1 MLNSL
6 NLHNFRCF
14 SSEQNIPL
22 RPITL
27 IYGPN
32 SSGKSSLLK
41 SLVVMKQTL
50 EAASSNTNLITKG
63 QYTDIGNF
71 KDFIN
76 NHDTKKKYSIKFQ
89 FDLTKQKNNRYI
101 HPYYRMNLSKSISKI
116 SIEFFYRNSTS
127 QNNVLNNINLY
138 INDELQPF
146 LNIERTSKK
155 SNITS
160 KFYRMHYSNFQSAK
174 NNNDSPHLYEVKNI
188 NWESSLFQET
198 WRSFIEK
205 SKKEKYAEKI
215 ATKIHNLEDALGKE
229 SINTKQRN
237 LFGNSSERLNEEI
250 SAYKKCVN
258 FLNQDNEVMLSDFK
272 DEIKKFY
279 SQNYLIFTNI
289 IFWDETSIKEDNL
302 DYFNAML
309 FKPRNL
315 YHYYDEI
322 NLDLDINH
330 KISSLL
336 YTTSN
341 LIQSYFRRTKYLGA
355 LRDNPE
361 RYYLTT
367 PTVKNYV
374 GKSGKDTIDI
384 IAKNTVLKNKIN
396 KQLKNLELGY
406 SITPRKIPNE
416 DIYLFLLKEEQSG
429 ITVSLNDVG
438 FGVSQVL
445 PILVQSMLSQNETIL
460 IEQPEIHI
468 HPKLQAELG
477 TLFAECIKEPYN
489 NNFIIETHSENIIL
503 RLQKL
508 IRQKILSSQ
517 DVTVIYVN
525 KTEYGSICNHLRL
538 NENGDFIDD
547 WPNGFFEESFKE
559 MFA

>member
-1 MLNSL
+1 MLKNL
-6 NLHNFRCF
+6 NLYNFRCF

-22 RPITL
+22 SPITL

-41 SLVVMKQTL
+41 SLLVMKQTIE
-50 EAASSNTNLITKG
+50 EASPNTNLITKG
-63 QYTDIGNF
+63 PYTDIGNF

-89 FDLTKQKNNRYI
+89 FDFTKQKNNRYI
-101 HPYYRMNLSKSISKI
+101 HTYYRMNLPKSISKI

-146 LNIERTSKK
+146 LNIEKTNKRS
-155 SNITS
+155 SITS
-160 KFYRMHYSNFQSAK
+160 RFYRMRYSNFQSTK
-174 NNNDSPHLYEVKNI
+174 NNNDSPNLYEVKNI
-188 NWESSLFQET
+188 NWESLFFKET
-198 WRSFIEK
+198 WKSFIEK
-205 SKKEKYAEKI
+205 SKKEKYSEKI
-215 ATKIHNLEDALGKE
+215 ATKVDHLETELKKE
-229 SINTKQRN
+229 NHARQRN
-237 LFGNSSERLNEEI
+237 FLGLSSEKLNEEI
-250 SAYKKCVN
+250 AAYKKCLD
-258 FLNQDNEVMLSDFK
+258 FLNKNNEEMLNEFK
-272 DEIKKFY
+272 DEIKNFY

-289 IFWDETSIKEDNL
+289 IFWDEISTKEDNL

-315 YHYYDEI
+315 YYYNNEI
-322 NLDLDINH
+322 DLDLDINH
-330 KISSLL
+330 KINSLL
-336 YTTSN
+336 YTISN
-341 LIQSYFRRTKYLGA
+341 LIQSYFRNTKYLGA

-384 IAKNTVLKNKIN
+384 IAKNTILKNKIN

-438 FGVSQVL
+438 FGVSQIL

-508 IRQKILSSQ
+508 IRKKVLSSH

-525 KTEYGSICNHLRL
+525 KTEEGSICSHLRL

-559 MFA
+559 MFC

>member
-6 NLHNFRCF
+6 NLNNFRCF

-22 RPITL
+22 SPITL

-50 EAASSNTNLITKG
+50 EEASSNTNLITKG

-101 HPYYRMNLSKSISKI
+101 RPYYRMYLSKSISKI

-127 QNNVLNNINLY
+127 QNNVLNSINLY

-160 KFYRMHYSNFQSAK
+160 KFYRMRYSNFQSTK
-174 NNNDSPHLYEVKNI
+174 NNNDTPNLYEVKNI
-188 NWESSLFQET
+188 NWESSFFQET
-198 WRSFIEK
+198 WKSFIEK

-215 ATKIHNLEDALGKE
+215 ATKVHHLEEVLKKE
-229 SINTKQRN
+229 NNNARQRN
-237 LFGNSSERLNEEI
+237 LFSNSPEKLNEEI
-250 SAYKKCVN
+250 SAYKKCVD
-258 FLNQDNEVMLSDFK
+258 FLNKNNEEMLNDFK
-272 DEIKKFY
+272 DEIKNFY
-279 SQNYLIFTNI
+279 SQNYLIFTNV
-289 IFWDETSIKEDNL
+289 IFWDEASLKEDNL

-341 LIQSYFRRTKYLGA
+341 LIQSYFRSAKYLGA

-367 PTVKNYV
+367 PTAKNYV

-438 FGVSQVL
+438 FGVSQIL

-525 KTEYGSICNHLRL
+525 KTEDGSICSHLRL

-559 MFA
+559 MFG

>member
-22 RPITL
+22 GRITL

-32 SSGKSSLLK
+32 SSGKSSILK

-50 EAASSNTNLITKG
+50 EEASLNTNMITKG
-63 QYTDIGNF
+63 QYADIGNF

-76 NHDTKKKYSIKFQ
+76 SHDTKKKYSIKFQ

-101 HPYYRMNLSKSISKI
+101 RPYYRTNPPKSISKI
-116 SIEFFYRNSTS
+116 SIEFFYKNSTS

-146 LNIERTSKK
+146 LNIEKTSKK
-155 SNITS
+155 LNTIS
-160 KFYRMHYSNFQSAK
+160 KFYRIRYSNFQSTK
-174 NNNDSPHLYEVKNI
+174 NSNDSPNLYEVKNI
-188 NWESSLFQET
+188 NWESSFFQEI
-198 WRSFIEK
+198 WKSFIEK
-205 SKKEKYAEKI
+205 SKKEKYIEKI
-215 ATKIHNLEDALGKE
+215 TTKMNRLEEALNKE
-229 SINTKQRN
+229 NNSIRQRN
-237 LFGNSSERLNEEI
+237 IFGNYSEKLNEEI
-250 SAYKKCVN
+250 SAYKKFIK
-258 FLNQDNEVMLSDFK
+258 FLNKNNEEMLNEFK
-272 DEIKKFY
+272 EEIKKFY
-279 SQNYLIFTNI
+279 SQNYLIFANI
-289 IFWDETSIKEDNL
+289 MFWDEASLKEDSL

-315 YHYYDEI
+315 YHYYDEM

-330 KISSLL
+330 KISNLL
-336 YTTSN
+336 YMASN
-341 LIQSYFRRTKYLGA
+341 LIQSYFYSTKYLGA

-384 IAKNTVLKNKIN
+384 IAKDTVLKNKIN

-438 FGVSQVL
+438 FGVSQIL

-508 IRQKILSSQ
+508 IRKRILSSQ
-517 DVTVIYVN
+517 DVTVIYVD
-525 KTEYGSICNHLRL
+525 KTEEGSICSHLRL
-538 NENGDFIDD
+538 NENGDFIDN
-547 WPNGFFEESFKE
+547 WPNGFFEESFEE
-559 MFA
+559 MFS